1 MLIDK
6 KCDFITDHGIEYTGI
21 IVEKYNGVDYEYNN
35 LSMDYYI
42 VNIGDKL
49 KHLPCSSLVK
59 IHNESVIDSKE
70 TIVTKSE
77 DKGLVYGGLIAHL
90 PIEIVERMLIE
101 QELQGNPS
109 NVSVFEE
116 FSGTN
121 RSNGGFNWYQDNDGE
136 MWSDIF
142 LDYNFTKFYEK
153 YPKIN

>member
-21 IVEKYNGVDYEYNN
+21 IVEKYNGVDYECNH

-42 VNIGDKL
+42 VDTGDKL

-77 DKGLVYGGLIAHL
+77 DKGLVYGGKIAHL

-101 QELQGNPS
+101 QELQGNPR

-121 RSNGGFNWYQDNDGE
+121 RYNGGFNWYQDND
-136 MWSDIF
+136 MWADI
-142 LDYNFTKFYEK
+142 LIRVDYTKFYEK
-153 YPKIN
+153 YPKNK

>member
-21 IVEKYNGVDYEYNN
+21 IVEKYNGADYEYNN

-77 DKGLVYGGLIAHL
+77 DKGLVYGGQIAHL

-101 QELQGNPS
+101 QELQGNPR
-109 NVSVFEE
+109 NVSVFEKNMCANKGCYG
-116 FSGTN
+116 FSWTLT
-121 RSNGGFNWYQDNDGE
+121 DDGS
-136 MWSDIF
+136 MWCDT
-142 LDYNFTKFYEK
+142 LNNNNFTKFYEK

>member
-1 MLIDK
+1 MIRLIK
-6 KCDFITDHGIEYTGI
+6 KNKDILYMEDTISSIE
-21 IVEKYNGVDYEYNN
+21 EQ
-35 LSMDYYI
+35 LSGS
-42 VNIGDKL
+42 NKSFL
-49 KHLPCSSLVK
+49 KMVILRDECKFNVLVPIADIDWIEDIK
-59 IHNESVIDSKE
+59 PVIDSKE

-77 DKGLVYGGLIAHL
+77 DKGLVYGGKIAHL

-101 QELQGNPS
+101 QELQGNPR

-153 YPKIN
+153 YPKI